1 MDLGYVL
8 REIARHGTD
17 AQWWRK
23 RFLTHV
29 VSRYYAA
36 FGTHDATPVVA
47 EDWDNLV
54 ILDACRYDL
63 FTEVLEDYP
72 LPGTLSAR
80 TTMESGTPGFLAAN
94 FGGETFHETVYV
106 TANPYVDTDLDRSQ
120 FHAVDSVWRD
130 GWDADLETVRPET
143 MAARTIDAAEA
154 YPDKR
159 IIAHFLQPHAP
170 FIGETRL
177 GERETLAIRQVALG
191 DFGARRRDRT
201 PFERLGAGELSREEV
216 WRAYRD
222 NLEVAFPAVEELLES
237 LSGRTAVTADHGNAL
252 GEFAKPFPIR
262 LYGHPLGILI
272 PALTEVP
279 WLVADNGERKAIR
292 ATAPTKSTDDRA
304 GLNGETTPKSE
315 STDRLRALGYVE

>member
-1 MDLGYVL
+1 MDLGYAL

-23 RFLTHV
+23 RVLTHV

-36 FGTHDATPVVA
+36 FASRDATPVIA

-63 FTEVLEDYP
+63 FADVLEDHP
-72 LPGTLSAR
+72 LPGTLSTRIA
-80 TTMESGTPGFLAAN
+80 MDSGTPGFLSSN
-94 FGGETFHETVYV
+94 FGGGTFHETVYV
-106 TANPYVDTDLDRSQ
+106 TANPYVDTDLDRDR

-130 GWDADLETVRPET
+130 GWDTELGTVRPET
-143 MAARTIDAAEA
+143 MVERVLAAAET

-159 IIAHFLQPHAP
+159 IVAHFLQPHAP
-170 FIGETRL
+170 FVGETRL
-177 GERETLAIRQVALG
+177 GERETFAIRQIALG
-191 DFGARRRDRT
+191 ESGARRRDRT
-201 PFERLGAGELSREEV
+201 PFERLGAGELTHEEV

-222 NLEVAFPAVEELLES
+222 NLDVAFPAVERLLGS
-237 LSGRTAVTADHGNAL
+237 LPGRTAVTADHGNAF

-262 LYGHPLGILI
+262 VYGHPLGILI
-272 PALTEVP
+272 PALIEVP
-279 WLVADNGERKAIR
+279 WLVSDNGERKAIR
-292 ATAPTKSTDDRA
+292 AAEPDDDR
-304 GLNGETTPKSE
+304 TTTEDE